1 MGFGEHVG
9 RTRVNVEQAP
19 KRVMR
24 KPTRLNF
31 GEGRRRSGLKS
42 DNRRTD
48 SAGVVTT
55 ACMEEE
61 VVWNTGSPNGGMRE
75 SQLVARESQAGPYWV
90 AERPVVAKKPGNSGG
105 AKGPWFRVNVDLDGA
120 RRVA

>member
-1 MGFGEHVG
+1 MGFGKHVG

-24 KPTRLNF
+24 KPTLLNF
-31 GEGRRRSGLKS
+31 GEGRRRFGRKS
-42 DNRRTD
+42 DMRRTD

-61 VVWNTGSPNGGMRE
+61 VVWNTGRCTEKMFLPTRI
-75 SQLVARESQAGPYWV
+75 V
-90 AERPVVAKKPGNSGG
+90 
-105 AKGPWFRVNVDLDGA
+105 
-120 RRVA
+120 